1 MSQQRNRR
9 YEREPNRNFK
19 IEKYNNQKKK
29 KKSQY
34 VNQIAEWKGQREKT
48 NKYWTVEINWSEKE
62 DIPGR
67 CKSGVSLRD
76 LWECKN
82 I

>member
-29 KKSQY
+29 KSQY

-48 NKYWTVEINWSEKE
+48 NKY
-62 DIPGR
+62 
-67 CKSGVSLRD
+67 
-76 LWECKN
+76 
-82 I
+82 

>member
-48 NKYWTVEINWSEKE
+48 NKY
-62 DIPGR
+62 
-67 CKSGVSLRD
+67 
-76 LWECKN
+76 
-82 I
+82 

>member
-29 KKSQY
+29 KKKS
-34 VNQIAEWKGQREKT
+34 VCEPDSRMERTEGKNEQILNSR
-48 NKYWTVEINWSEKE
+48 N
-62 DIPGR
+62 
-67 CKSGVSLRD
+67 
-76 LWECKN
+76 
-82 I
+82 